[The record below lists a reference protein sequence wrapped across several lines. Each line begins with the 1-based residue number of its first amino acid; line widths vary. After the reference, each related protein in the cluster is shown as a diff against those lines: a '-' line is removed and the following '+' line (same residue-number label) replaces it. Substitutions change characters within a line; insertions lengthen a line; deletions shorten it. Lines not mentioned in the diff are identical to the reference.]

1 MKKITYL
8 FIAISIVFASCTKEE
23 GCTDSRATNYK
34 SSAESDDGSCV
45 FSIAGGEWITQSIS
59 ASGTMSVSLMG
70 IPFLDSAINYIETD
84 SLEPY
89 KLSFFD
95 DNTYVEYDQS
105 NQERRGGTWSV
116 SGTEL
121 TINTP
126 DTTLIGTLE
135 DVSKTNA
142 TIIMD
147 FSENFTEDG
156 ATFDI
161 NLTQTLSLS
170 RDW

>member
-1 MKKITYL
+1 MIIL
-8 FIAISIVFASCTKEE
+8 
-23 GCTDSRATNYK
+23 G
-34 SSAESDDGSCV
+34 
-45 FSIAGGEWITQSIS
+45 
-59 ASGTMSVSLMG
+59 
-70 IPFLDSAINYIETD
+70 
-84 SLEPY
+84 
-89 KLSFFD
+89 
-95 DNTYVEYDQS
+95 VEYDQS
-105 NQERRGGTWSV
+105 NQEVEGGTWSV
-116 SGTEL
+116 LGTEL

-135 DVSKTNA
+135 GVSKTNA

-161 NLTQTLSLS
+161 NLTQTLSLT